1 MQNVLSLGFYRSLR
15 SIGSKIRST
24 HGLSGEWAKRAF
36 DAFAASVGLI
46 FLSPFLIFVG
56 VLIRRDSPGPI
67 FYRGPRVGKD
77 GRPFSILKFR
87 TMYETAESYQ
97 GPQVT
102 AKDDPRVTR
111 FGRWLRS
118 TKVNELPQLWN
129 VLVGEMSLVGPRP
142 ETPKVVEALPR
153 EVRGEV
159 LSVRPG
165 VTSPSSVLYHS
176 EEELLSQAD
185 LMPGYFRNILPDK
198 MRLDQLYV
206 RHRSFISDLDIIFW
220 TIAIFVPRLARTKIP
235 EGYIFAG
242 PLSRFVYRYVSWFV
256 LDLLTALT
264 AAGLVGIIWR
274 SQHPLDWGFQNLA
287 VLAFLIAL
295 LFSGINSIA
304 GLNRILWAQANVE
317 DAIGLVFSSSFVTA
331 LLYFLNNLQETHHYL
346 PLPSLPTGMIVTLG
360 LLTQFGSIAMRYRLR
375 LLTGLA
381 DRLVSKHPSIRG
393 VKERVLIVGEGE
405 GCQIANWLLNRGM
418 FRHAFSVVGMVSSD
432 DPTKHGMRI
441 EGCIMLGGIGDIP
454 ALVKRHDVRMILYAT
469 PGSAAATRNIVFDMS
484 EDLNVRLLFLD
495 DLLSLIDRQSDQP
508 ATASEY
514 SEWLQ
519 ERAEAMSLYDSLTG
533 LPNRHLLQDRLQHS
547 VLYSKRYRAKPAVV
561 FIGVAKPEAAEA
573 TAGQNMDNDLLRAV
587 AKRLA
592 IFKRESDTLG
602 RYREREFALILEN
615 IPDLPVAN
623 AIARRLVNV
632 MSQPF
637 KINGQVLFMNAD
649 IGVSLCARNEE
660 EAGSLKPYD
669 IEMCHAVRAIIAQPG
684 FRWDPDAGANR
695 LAESQ

>member
-1 MQNVLSLGFYRSLR
+1 MIQNVLSLGLYRSLKSIR
-15 SIGSKIRST
+15 SRMKST
-24 HGLSGEWAKRAF
+24 HGIWGEWAKRAF
-36 DAFAASVGLI
+36 DAFAAAAGLLA
-46 FLSPFLIFVG
+46 LSPFLAFVSY
-56 VLIRRDSPGPI
+56 LIRRDSPGPI
-67 FYRGPRVGKD
+67 FFRGKRAGK
-77 GRPFSILKFR
+77 GGKLFYILKFR
-87 TMYETAESYQ
+87 TMYESPESYR

-111 FGRWLRS
+111 LGRWLRS

-129 VLVGEMSLVGPRP
+129 VLVGDMSLVGPRP
-142 ETPKVVEALPR
+142 EAPDVVEALPR
-153 EVRGEV
+153 EVRDEV

-165 VTSPSSVLYHS
+165 VTSPASVLYHS
-176 EEELLSQAD
+176 EEELLSQAN

-206 RHRSFISDLDIIFW
+206 HHRSFISDLDIIFW
-220 TIAIFVPRLARTKIP
+220 TIAIFVPRLARTRIP

-256 LDLLTALT
+256 LDLFTALMS
-264 AAGLVGIIWR
+264 AGLVGIIWR
-274 SQHPLDWGFQNLA
+274 SQHPLDWGFENLA
-287 VLAFLIAL
+287 VLALLIAL
-295 LFSGINSIA
+295 LFSGVNSIF
-304 GLNRILWAQANVE
+304 GLNRILWAQATVE
-317 DAIGLVFSSSFVTA
+317 DAIGLVFSSSFVTG
-331 LLYFLNNLQETHHYL
+331 LFSFLNYLQKTYHWL
-346 PLPSLPTGMIVTLG
+346 PFPSLPPAMIVTMG
-360 LLTQFGSIAMRYRLR
+360 LLTQFGFIAMRYRLR

-381 DRLVSKHPSIRG
+381 DRLVSKRPSVLG

-418 FRHAFSVVGMVSSD
+418 FRHAFSVVGMVTSD

-441 EGCIMLGGIGDIP
+441 EGCVMLGGIGDIP

-469 PGSAAATRNIVFDMS
+469 PGSAAATRNIVFDIS
-484 EDLNVRLLFLD
+484 EELNVRLLFLD

-508 ATASEY
+508 ATANEF

-519 ERAEAMSLYDSLTG
+519 ERADAMSLYDPLTG

-547 VLYSKRYRAKPAVV
+547 VLYSKRYRARPAVV
-561 FIGVAKPEAAEA
+561 FIELDKPERTAAG
-573 TAGQNMDNDLLRAV
+573 AGQNVETELLRAV
-587 AKRLA
+587 ARRLA

-615 IPDLPVAN
+615 IPDLTMAN

-637 KINGQVLFMNAD
+637 KINGQLLYLNAD
-649 IGVSLCARNEE
+649 IGVSVCTRNEE
-660 EAGSLKPYD
+660 EEGMPKPYD
-669 IEMCHAVRAIIAQPG
+669 IEVCHAARWIIAQPG
-684 FRWDPDAGANR
+684 FRWDQGEGREGLAG
-695 LAESQ
+695 

>member
-1 MQNVLSLGFYRSLR
+1 MVQNVLSTGLYKSLKSVSSR
-15 SIGSKIRST
+15 IQST

-36 DAFAASVGLI
+36 DAFAAAVGLI
-46 FLSPFLIFVG
+46 ILSPFLVFVAY
-56 VLIRRDSPGPI
+56 LIRRDSPGPV
-67 FYRGPRVGKD
+67 FYRGRRVGKD
-77 GRPFSILKFR
+77 GKLFYILKFR
-87 TMYETAESYQ
+87 TMYESAESYQ

-102 AKDDPRVTR
+102 AKDDPRVTHL
-111 FGRWLRS
+111 GRWLRS

-129 VLVGEMSLVGPRP
+129 VLVGDMSLVGPRP
-142 ETPKVVEALPR
+142 EAPDVVEALPKD
-153 EVRGEV
+153 VRDEV

-165 VTSPSSVLYHS
+165 VTSPASVLYHS

-220 TIAIFVPRLARTKIP
+220 TIAIFVPRLARTRIP

-256 LDLLTALT
+256 LDLLTTLT
-264 AAGLVGIIWR
+264 AAGLVGMIWR

-287 VLAFLIAL
+287 VLALLIAL

-304 GLNRILWAQANVE
+304 GLNRILWAQASVE

-331 LLYFLNNLQETHHYL
+331 LFYLLNNLQETHHWL
-346 PLPSLPTGMIVTLG
+346 PFPSLPPGMIVTLG

-381 DRLVSKHPSIRG
+381 DRLVSKRPSVLG

-441 EGCIMLGGIGDIP
+441 EGCMMLGGIGDIP

-469 PGSAAATRNIVFDMS
+469 PGSASETRNIVFDMS
-484 EDLNVRLLFLD
+484 EELNVRLLFLD

-508 ATASEY
+508 ATASDY

-519 ERAEAMSLYDSLTG
+519 ERADAMSLYDPLTG
-533 LPNRHLLQDRLQHS
+533 LPNRHLLQDRLRHS
-547 VLYSKRYRAKPAVV
+547 VLYSKRYKAKPAVV
-561 FIGVAKPEAAEA
+561 FIELDKQETAKTAPGKGAE
-573 TAGQNMDNDLLRAV
+573 NELVKAV
-587 AKRLA
+587 ARRLA

-602 RYREREFALILEN
+602 RYRENEFALILEN
-615 IPDLPVAN
+615 IPDLHAAN
-623 AIARRLVNV
+623 AIAKRVVNV

-637 KINGQVLFMNAD
+637 KINGQASFVNAD
-649 IGVSLCARNEE
+649 IGVSVCTNEE
-660 EAGSLKPYD
+660 DQGLPKPYD
-669 IEMCHAVRAIIAQPG
+669 IEICHARRAIIAQPG
-684 FRWDPDAGANR
+684 FRWDPAANSDR
-695 LAESQ
+695 LVSNS